1 MKLNELIAES
11 EKDAVIDRT
20 CLDSESLRT
29 PELVNKYLKE
39 LMHDKLAYR
48 TLKIEYDEVELERW
62 KYYTG
67 KAEPEVY
74 KKEPFDFKVLRGDID
89 KFLNA
94 DKYIVEKKK
103 KLAILEEKIRF
114 LEETIKTMN
123 NRNFTIKNAVDWMR
137 FTMGG

>member
-1 MKLNELIAES
+1 
-11 EKDAVIDRT
+11 
-20 CLDSESLRT
+20 
-29 PELVNKYLKE
+29 
-39 LMHDKLAYR
+39 MHDKLAYR